1 MKNAALVVTVALA
14 VTACGSTGKYVT
26 ADNYGQFNQEQYA
39 AQSRNTMQ
47 QVDQAP
53 KWMFN
58 LPRAQGVVFESA
70 TAVSSDFAMADM
82 KAKTLAYAKI
92 CKSAGGQVRSQMKMY
107 RNDSDASSTESSE
120 LTVRSICPD
129 VDITGVETVEMKHV
143 AEGNRI
149 RSYVL
154 VALPVGSN
162 NAAKASKEARAR
174 APQAFDEL
182 DEVTGNAPTGRQA
195 PQATPSS
202 APAAQGQTASVVNP
216 DGTSGKLN
224 LLPVENAEYKAKRDS
239 ALQKP
244 GAVVGQVTVPM

>member
-1 MKNAALVVTVALA
+1 MKNVVLVATVALA
-14 VTACGSTGKYVT
+14 VTACGSTGNSKYVT
-26 ADNYGQFNQEQYA
+26 ADNYGQAHQEQYA
-39 AQSRNTMQ
+39 AQSRNAMQ
-47 QVDQAP
+47 QVEQAP

-70 TAVSSDFAMADM
+70 TAISSDFAMADM

-107 RNDSDASSTESSE
+107 RNDSDASSTETSE

-149 RSYVL
+149 RTYVL
-154 VALPVGSN
+154 VALPIGSN
-162 NAAKASKEARAR
+162 NAAKAAKEARER
-174 APQAFDEL
+174 APKAFDEL
-182 DEVTGNAPTGRQA
+182 DEVTGNAPVGRQQAA
-195 PQATPSS
+195 P
-202 APAAQGQTASVVNP
+202 APAAQQGPAVPVVNQ
-216 DGTSGKLN
+216 DGTPGKLN
-224 LLPVENAEYKAKRDS
+224 LLPVDNAEYRAKRDS

-244 GAVVGQVTVPM
+244 GAVVGQATVPM